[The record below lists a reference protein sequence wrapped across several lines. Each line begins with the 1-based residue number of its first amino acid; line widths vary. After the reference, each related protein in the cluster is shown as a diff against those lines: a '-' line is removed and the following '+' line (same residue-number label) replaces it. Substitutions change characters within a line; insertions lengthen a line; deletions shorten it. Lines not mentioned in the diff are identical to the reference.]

1 MSSTAGSDS
10 QIGIELFGTS
20 EEVVALSRTSSDGY
34 SDVARHRV
42 ARGATVV
49 GEAAVRMSG
58 KIIGKTVAELIDQVV
73 AEVDDGRDPGDAD
86 ALRLST
92 LQLTFG
98 VKITTGAGKAIEAFV
113 TANGE
118 ASVQVVATFTRG

>member
-1 MSSTAGSDS
+1 MNSTVGSGS
-10 QIGIELFGTS
+10 PIGIELFGNS
-20 EEVVALSRTSSDGY
+20 EEVVTPGKAHSDGY
-34 SDVARHRV
+34 TDVARHRV
-42 ARGATVV
+42 VRGATAV

-58 KIIGKTVAELIDQVV
+58 QIIGKTVAELIDQVV
-73 AEVDDGRDPGDAD
+73 AEVDTGRESRDAD

-118 ASVQVVATFTRG
+118 ASVQVVATFTRD